1 LFHAA
6 YAAALRENLPEKA
19 DDILIDEASADFDC
33 GMTAAAR
40 AVLQRVS
47 PQHADNPEAAFLHA
61 ALGDAASAER
71 ALAAR
76 GGADSSDTLMTYV
89 HGPRIRAEI
98 ALNAGKPLQ
107 AIEELQ
113 PALDYDFAEGFGIMA
128 ERGEAYMKAKQ
139 PEKAMIEY
147 QKILDHP
154 GVDPVSPLFPLA
166 LLGKARAESQAGRV
180 AESRADYEKLF
191 AQWRDA
197 DADLPVLQDARREYG
212 LLGAA
217 RGPQATTRAK
227 Q

>member
-1 LFHAA
+1 
-6 YAAALRENLPEKA
+6 
-19 DDILIDEASADFDC
+19 
-33 GMTAAAR
+33 
-40 AVLQRVS
+40 
-47 PQHADNPEAAFLHA
+47 
-61 ALGDAASAER
+61 
-71 ALAAR
+71 
-76 GGADSSDTLMTYV
+76 
-89 HGPRIRAEI
+89 
-98 ALNAGKPLQ
+98 
-107 AIEELQ
+107 
-113 PALDYDFAEGFGIMA
+113 
-128 ERGEAYMKAKQ
+128 
-139 PEKAMIEY
+139 MIEY

-180 AESRADYEKLF
+180 AESRADYEELF